1 LKAMEFP
8 KSFKSPNNWTTTRNA
23 LKRLYDFINGIT
35 NEEEVLL
42 PIELDLFTIGIVS
55 LPKTEM
61 VSVEINFLELNYKE
75 LNFDFRMFQA
85 TFWWM
90 ILLHA

>member
-8 KSFKSPNNWTTTRNA
+8 KSFKSPNNWTTTPNA
-23 LKRLYDFINGIT
+23 LRHLYDFINGIT

-42 PIELDLFTIGIVS
+42 TIELDLFTIGIVS
-55 LPKTEM
+55 LLETEM
-61 VSVEINFLELNYKE
+61 VFIETNFLELNYKE
-75 LNFDFRMFQA
+75 LNFDFHIFQA
-85 TFWWM
+85 TLWWM